1 MYPIP
6 VNKIPQSLTECFRSA
21 LNFWQSGSY
30 VAEKGGLHHAVGLWI
45 LGIEEFGKYALLREI
60 GDGLNNSQGLMEVR
74 ESDFKNHALK
84 SEKGQALLKKW
95 GIDLSFV
102 DIPLTEKTR
111 EALWYVEWDES
122 RQEFRRDFSAL
133 EQGALLKVD
142 SLKELMRR
150 AIVKMQQL
158 DQASRI
164 SVQ

>member
-6 VNKIPQSLTECFRSA
+6 VNRIPQSLTECFRSA

-45 LGIEEFGKYALLREI
+45 LGIEEFGKYALLKETADRL
-60 GDGLNNSQGLMEVR
+60 GNSQGLMEIR
-74 ESDFKNHALK
+74 ERDFKNHVLK
-84 SEKGQALLKKW
+84 SKKGQALLKKW
-95 GIDLSFV
+95 GIDLSAV

-111 EALWYVEWDES
+111 EALWYVKWDES
-122 RQEFRRDFSAL
+122 TQEFKRDFSTL
-133 EQGALLKVD
+133 ERGAMLKVD
-142 SLKELMRR
+142 SFKELMRL

-158 DQASRI
+158 EQASRI